1 MDEPV
6 RERVSGNA
14 ARGKRRIKAI
24 RTLTDI
30 KISPA
35 PPTRQDHDQSR
46 IVRLITAVVRSIGIQ
61 YQVIIFESKKEK
73 DTKS

>member
-46 IVRLITAVVRSIGIQ
+46 IVRLISKIYRNS
-61 YQVIIFESKKEK
+61 VIIFESKKEK

>member
-6 RERVSGNA
+6 KERVSGNA

-35 PPTRQDHDQSR
+35 PPTDKTTTSPGSCGLLQ
-46 IVRLITAVVRSIGIQ
+46 L
-61 YQVIIFESKKEK
+61 
-73 DTKS
+73 